1 MKTVA
6 HNHHATVKAANNP
19 AHREEQG
26 GLSHTPSHAHSHTTG
41 RVLFLSL
48 ALTAGFV
55 ALEAASGIRSHSLAL
70 LSDAGHNFADAFAL
84 LLAAIGFYLQLRP
97 ANQTKT
103 YGYQRA
109 GVLVA
114 FINGVTLIGL
124 AGILFYESYQR
135 LLHPQPAAEGTMMII
150 AGIGLVMNLGIVWG
164 LGGAHGAHGHGHSHA
179 HGPAHS
185 HGQASSHGTPP
196 EDLNIRAAWMHM
208 LGDAASSAAIIVGA
222 LAMRFT
228 GWLSIDPVLSILIGG
243 GIVWSA
249 WGIVKDS
256 LNILL
261 EGLPKGLSLSGVAQE
276 LGAVPGVIDVHDL
289 HIWSLGS
296 EAHALSCHV
305 LIEDMP
311 PSASDAILR
320 GINQVLCDR
329 FQVHHST
336 IQFEHVKCA
345 LAQAPC
351 TAVRR

>member
-1 MKTVA
+1 VA
-6 HNHHATVKAANNP
+6 HNHHATLGSANNPGNNP
-19 AHREEQG
+19 AHRLEQG
-26 GLSHTPSHAHSHTTG
+26 APSHAHSHTTG
-41 RVLFLSL
+41 RVLFVSL
-48 ALTAGFV
+48 GLTVVFV
-55 ALEAASGIRSHSLAL
+55 ALEAAAGIRAHSLAL

-114 FINGVTLIGL
+114 FINGITLMGL

-135 LLHPQPAAEGTMMII
+135 LLHPQPAAEGTMMIV

-185 HGQASSHGTPP
+185 HGQAPG
-196 EDLNIRAAWMHM
+196 DLNIRAAWMHM
-208 LGDAASSAAIIVGA
+208 LGDAASSAAIIMGA

-228 GWLSIDPVLSILIGG
+228 GWLSIDPILSILIGG

-336 IQFEHVKCA
+336 VQFEHVKCA